1 LYTFSV
7 HVLHMIYICFIF
19 FSYTHILFNF
29 VKYHIFSKQI
39 ENIILKSNNN
49 EIRECGYMEL
59 DPLYEEIT
67 YREYIICLKKHQLAI
82 E

>member
-1 LYTFSV
+1 MICFVYFFHIHSYTF
-7 HVLHMIYICFIF
+7 
-19 FSYTHILFNF
+19 ILFNF
-29 VKYHIFSKQI
+29 AKHHIYSKQI
-39 ENIILKSNNN
+39 EKIISKSNNN
-49 EIRECGYMEL
+49 EISEHRYRMDMEL